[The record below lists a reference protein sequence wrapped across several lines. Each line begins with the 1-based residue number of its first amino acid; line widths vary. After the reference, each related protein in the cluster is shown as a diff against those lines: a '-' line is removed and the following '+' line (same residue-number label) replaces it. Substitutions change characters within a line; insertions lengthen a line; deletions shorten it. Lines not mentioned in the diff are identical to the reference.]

1 MSVGTKLQKGARW
14 SIPIILIAFVVLFI
28 PQHSAHAWCATASG
42 CAEEF
47 LALILNLFGLILGFA
62 GVFLNLVIQYTI
74 VEMRDFITGI
84 TGINIAWTVLRDLAN
99 ILFVFI
105 LLFIGINTILGSWN
119 QSSFST
125 KLIPKVILAALLI
138 NFSLFFTKA
147 IIDVSNIVTYE
158 FYKATSS
165 LGEPTTIGDIT
176 VNMGLAGAFMDGL
189 KVTAIGNIDSTL
201 PNYAIFRTFL
211 SIIFYLVAAF
221 VFFTIGFMLIVRF
234 VVLIF
239 LMLTSPIAF
248 LGGLLPQLKPHA
260 EDWWKQLSAQATFAP
275 IFMMLALVV
284 ILIVRDPGFGTL
296 ISVTNPT
303 SPAEMAQKTMGD
315 LVKIILQYCIA
326 MFLLITALVTA
337 KKTAGKVGAGFTG
350 WGEKLAKTATYGGAL
365 AVAKRVGTFGTDAV
379 KTGAGVAS
387 REIIGRGA
395 QTLGKKY
402 DTFLANNQDKY
413 KDLNKRTFGVAGAID
428 RSLRQK
434 VKTVETSKFGTK
446 QSFAEV
452 EKAHRERVKDLGD
465 VRQKNE
471 AQQNIDIGTEHVRD
485 IFANTKA
492 FDSEG
497 DDKIKKYIE
506 SVKNL
511 SNEQIDEMIEHNLD
525 LLKEAHFAMAL
536 TPKQLAYIKD
546 SKLANKQ
553 EKDDIEKAH
562 VTGATSRITLAPDM
576 YAEAMKMASG
586 KPADIA
592 SMPKDLLTEE
602 HIAAGL
608 NIGTLREILSNEKLD
623 DEKRK
628 QVKEAVER
636 RFNHLNTVGPQS
648 SKEAAE
654 FARIKKSMD
663 WFRQA
668 DNAHW

>member
-1 MSVGTKLQKGARW
+1 MKLQKGVGW
-14 SIPIILIAFVVLFI
+14 GIPIILVAFVVLLT

-138 NFSLFFTKA
+138 NFSLFFTKV

-165 LGEPTTIGDIT
+165 LGEPTTVEGVT

-189 KVTAIGNIDSTL
+189 KVTAIGDIDSTL

-303 SPAEMAQKTMGD
+303 SPAEIAQKTMGD

-337 KKTAGKVGAGFTG
+337 KKTAGKVGSGFTS
-350 WGEKLAKTATYGGAL
+350 WGEKLAKTATYGAAFGIGRLTKSAAGTVARGTVGKGAEVIGKRYDSFLAKNIPTYNKINKITGGMAGAL
-365 AVAKRVGTFGTDAV
+365 DR
-379 KTGAGVAS
+379 GV
-387 REIIGRGA
+387 R
-395 QTLGKKY
+395 KKIE
-402 DTFLANNQDKY
+402 
-413 KDLNKRTFGVAGAID
+413 GVE
-428 RSLRQK
+428 K
-434 VKTVETSKFGTK
+434 SKFGTT
-446 QSFAEV
+446 QSRGEVLAAERARAKKFSEV
-452 EKAHRERVKDLGD
+452 LQKD
-465 VRQKNE
+465 E
-471 AQQNIDIGTEHVRD
+471 AQAKIDNNAAHVQD
-485 IFANTKA
+485 VLKKGIAGS
-492 FDSEG
+492 FDSEA
-497 DDKIKKYIE
+497 DKAIKDYLEGVSDLANDKVIE
-506 SVKNL
+506 MFENDFDKL
-511 SNEQIDEMIEHNLD
+511 TKDKHL
-525 LLKEAHFAMAL
+525 MAAI
-536 TPKQLAYIKD
+536 TPKQLAAITD
-546 SKLANKQ
+546 SKNDKLTSA
-553 EKDDIEKAH
+553 EKKTFKDEHKAA
-562 VTGATSRITLAPDM
+562 VQQRIALAPDN
-576 YAEAMKMASG
+576 YAEARKVASG
-586 KPADIA
+586 KHVDVAN
-592 SMPKDLLTEE
+592 MHKDLLTN
-602 HIAAGL
+602 HYVAAAL
-608 NIGTLREILSNEKLD
+608 SPNALKEILENDKLD
-623 DEKRK
+623 PTERATVKKHIEDRVNDLNRK
-628 QVKEAVER
+628 VAVGATLTPGETKEIASLQKTIDWLYNPDIVK
-636 RFNHLNTVGPQS
+636 
-648 SKEAAE
+648 K
-654 FARIKKSMD
+654 
-663 WFRQA
+663 W
-668 DNAHW
+668 